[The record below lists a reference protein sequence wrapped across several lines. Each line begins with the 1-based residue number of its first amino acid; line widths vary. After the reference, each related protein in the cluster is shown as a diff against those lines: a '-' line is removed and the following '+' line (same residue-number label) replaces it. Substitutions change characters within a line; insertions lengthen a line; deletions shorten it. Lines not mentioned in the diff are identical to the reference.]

1 MSEAASPPSSSRRIW
16 AIVQI
21 AGSVGLLAALIAF
34 VDFGALVARFRDAD
48 PAWMLLGI
56 AAGLLQLAMLGL
68 RWWALNRKIHLAAPL
83 GAGDH
88 VMLTGLTHAA
98 SQVLPS
104 SIGGDAVRVIV
115 LKRCGVAL
123 AEAMLSVLSDR
134 VAGLLG
140 LLALVLFGLLLG
152 GVPEGAENAALAAG
166 IAALLGVGGVI
177 IAPWIATSPRVTRLA
192 ARFGLERPL
201 AASAALMRDP
211 VAAFGILMLSVL
223 PHALNVV
230 MAWSAAHALNLPVG
244 WEVLT
249 LAVPLA
255 LLVMTLPVSVA
266 GWGVREAVLVF
277 VLGGAGFAAHDAL
290 AVSVTWGALLLAVGL
305 IAALPALLWLARK
318 R

>member
-1 MSEAASPPSSSRRIW
+1 MSDVTSTPAPSRRIW

-21 AGSVGLLAALIAF
+21 AASVGLLAALIAF
-34 VDFGALVARFRDAD
+34 VDFGALTARFREAD
-48 PAWMLLGI
+48 PLWMLLGI

-68 RWWALNRKIHLAAPL
+68 RWWVLNRKLHLATPL
-83 GAGDH
+83 SAGDH

-104 SIGGDAVRVIV
+104 SIGGDAVRVLV

-134 VAGLLG
+134 VAGLMG

-152 GVPEGAENAALAAG
+152 GVPKGAESAALAAG
-166 IAALLGVGGVI
+166 IATLLGVGGIV
-177 IAPWIATSPRVTRLA
+177 IAPWIATRPAVKRLA
-192 ARFGLERPL
+192 ERFALERAL
-201 AASAALMRDP
+201 TAGAGLMRDP
-211 VAAFGILMLSVL
+211 VAALGILALSVL
-223 PHALNVV
+223 PHALNVA
-230 MAWSAAHALNLPVG
+230 MAWSAAHALNLPVS
-244 WEVLT
+244 WEILT

-305 IAALPALLWLARK
+305 IAALPSLLWLARK